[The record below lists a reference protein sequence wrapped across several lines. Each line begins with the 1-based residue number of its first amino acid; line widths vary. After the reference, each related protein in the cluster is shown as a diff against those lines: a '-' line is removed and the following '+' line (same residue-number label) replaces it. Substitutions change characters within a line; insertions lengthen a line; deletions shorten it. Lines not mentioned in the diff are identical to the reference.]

1 MENTMH
7 PFFIAFEE
15 RMKFLHDEIRREL
28 DRLPDEAFDW
38 SPADDMNSIAV
49 LLTHLTGAER
59 YWVGDIAAQ
68 VPSDRVRSAEFEVTN
83 RTKADLEARL
93 AASMAY
99 IQKTLPTFSAEDL
112 DKERSSPRFEQKF
125 TVSWAL
131 LHAME
136 HTATHVGHIQM
147 MRHYWQHVHQA
158 G

>member
-1 MENTMH
+1 MH
-7 PFFIAFEE
+7 PFFVAFEE
-15 RMKFLHDEIRREL
+15 RMTFLHDEIRCEL

-49 LLTHLTGAER
+49 LLIHSMGAER
-59 YWVGDIAAQ
+59 YWVGDVAAQ
-68 VPSDRVRSAEFEVTN
+68 DPSDRVRSAEFEVTN
-83 RTKADLEARL
+83 LTKADLEAKL
-93 AASMAY
+93 ATSMAY
-99 IQKTLPTFSAEDL
+99 MRKTLPTFSAEDL
-112 DKERSSPRFEQKF
+112 DKERRVPRYEGSF

-158 G
+158 E

>member
-1 MENTMH
+1 MH

-15 RMKFLHDEIRREL
+15 RMMFLHDEIRREL
-28 DRLPDEAFDW
+28 ARLPDEAFDW

-49 LLTHLTGAER
+49 LLIHSTGAER
-59 YWVGDIAAQ
+59 YWVGDVAAQ
-68 VPSDRVRSAEFEVTN
+68 DPSERVRSAEFEVANLT
-83 RTKADLEARL
+83 RADLEAQL
-93 AASMAY
+93 ATSIAY

-112 DKERSSPRFEQKF
+112 DKERRVPRYEQSF

-147 MRHYWQHVHQA
+147 MRHYWQHIHPAQ
-158 G
+158 